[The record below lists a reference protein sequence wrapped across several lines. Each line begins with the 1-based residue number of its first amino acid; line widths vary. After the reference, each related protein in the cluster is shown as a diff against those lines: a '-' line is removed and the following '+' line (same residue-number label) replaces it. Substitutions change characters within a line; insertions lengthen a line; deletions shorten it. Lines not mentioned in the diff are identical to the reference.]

1 MAKVL
6 SRLWKHNNNTVWKLD
21 SSAVKKREWS
31 PEPEHD
37 QCKVCE
43 IIDLLQVDPSKVLD
57 RAEQSPKKP
66 AWRAP
71 FFQGEGRNLKEGIS
85 KARKGGAA
93 AKRATMSHGPTQR
106 VKKKKKKKK
115 RILRKSGR
123 PRLYSFIIPMII
135 RKVQKWIPFYAKNE
149 LKEWKYHHNLV
160 TV

>member
-1 MAKVL
+1 M
-6 SRLWKHNNNTVWKLD
+6 D

-31 PEPEHD
+31 PEPEYD

-66 AWRAP
+66 TWRAP

-115 RILRKSGR
+115 EFLESMDDRD
-123 PRLYSFIIPMII
+123 FIHLSY
-135 RKVQKWIPFYAKNE
+135 K
-149 LKEWKYHHNLV
+149 
-160 TV
+160 